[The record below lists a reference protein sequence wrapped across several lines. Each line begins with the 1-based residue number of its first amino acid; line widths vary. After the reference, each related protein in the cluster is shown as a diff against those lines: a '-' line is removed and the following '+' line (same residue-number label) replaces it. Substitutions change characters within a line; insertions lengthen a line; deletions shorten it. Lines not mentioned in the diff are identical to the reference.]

1 MSLKFIQMKR
11 LAQFRTS
18 AHRYNIET
26 GRYGMKRDNILNRIC
41 RHCSNEDD
49 VTLQLLS
56 ELPFYQP
63 ILEDENHVLN
73 ICPMY
78 NEGRV
83 KAKNIQSFLLSGQ
96 ISSIFSNPLLTRE
109 LAQYLVTCQ
118 KKRFPKKVNP
128 TSITPARTQ

>member
-1 MSLKFIQMKR
+1 MNLKFNQLKR
-11 LAQFRTS
+11 LAQFRMS

-26 GRYGMKRDNILNRIC
+26 GRYGIKRDNILNRIC

-49 VTLQLLS
+49 LTLQLLS

-63 ILEDENHVLN
+63 ILEDEHHVLN

-78 NEGRV
+78 NEGRI
-83 KAKNIQSFLLSGQ
+83 KAKNIQSFLRSGL

-109 LAQYLVTCQ
+109 LAQYLVTCYN
-118 KKRFPKKVNP
+118 KRFPKKDN
-128 TSITPARTQ
+128 TTKTPSARTP